1 MAYHE
6 TTVDLEECIRRARE
20 SLDGTPTGLPDRA
33 KQLNDLVTQLA
44 RRHRST
50 GDITSLDDAVKA
62 AKEAVEIIP
71 DSHYNQPM
79 LLSSLATQLYTRYR
93 RTGVLTDFE
102 KLEEKESI

>member
-1 MAYHE
+1 
-6 TTVDLEECIRRARE
+6 
-20 SLDGTPTGLPDRA
+20 
-33 KQLNDLVTQLA
+33 VTQLA

-93 RTGVLTDFE
+93 RTGVLTDFDAAIE
-102 KLEEKESI
+102 AGRKGIDITPKDHPKRAIWLNNHANKLGNR